1 VRALRSPLRPWAA
14 AATGRDRGS
23 ARALGRARDRAS
35 THGSLTFFQDG
46 ALGVR
51 IACRRSGDART
62 DDNRFEGGSSHAAQC
77 GRISVAAFW
86 QGIGNTLR
94 LTSGDVEQLRTDFYR
109 GDVRNDALVARIDA
123 MRQAGLRL
131 GILSNFSRELW
142 TLLERQ
148 DLSHRFDAIAVSA
161 DIGVMK
167 PAPAAYH
174 AILNMLRLPPEACLF
189 IDDLPDNIAAA
200 QALGLHGLVFR
211 DSPSCLAEINRLLA
225 GSLPS

>member
-1 VRALRSPLRPWAA
+1 VKKHKQRKAKAMIQGVIFDYGNVLSATRDTQPRAAWEHK
-14 AATGRDRGS
+14 
-23 ARALGRARDRAS
+23 LGLPAGELS
-35 THGSLTFFQDG
+35 
-46 ALGVR
+46 
-51 IACRRSGDART
+51 RRVHNHHSWV
-62 DDNRFEGGSSHAAQC
+62 AAQC